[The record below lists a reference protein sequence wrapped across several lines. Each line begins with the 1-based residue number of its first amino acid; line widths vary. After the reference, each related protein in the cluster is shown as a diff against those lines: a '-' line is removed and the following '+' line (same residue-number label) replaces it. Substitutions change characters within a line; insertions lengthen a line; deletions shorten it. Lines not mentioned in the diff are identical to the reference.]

1 MDAITLLVLVTS
13 GNCFLY
19 WGPRIITNNWQLTY
33 FINSPNDTQ
42 SFKKQF
48 SICAFQMGNINS
60 ICFSMH
66 SLESI
71 GTLVTAVEWER
82 GIEVRY
88 DQRNSFQLHLFS
100 FFAILKLLNNDFE
113 KLDLM
118 FFCYREESYFRFSHF
133 PAFNI
138 TDIIRTCFVRRGF
151 IDSTNIPTN
160 IELFG
165 FINITPAIHICWVDS
180 CNSSINS
187 SFNKSPH
194 LDHWK

>member
-1 MDAITLLVLVTS
+1 
-13 GNCFLY
+13 
-19 WGPRIITNNWQLTY
+19 
-33 FINSPNDTQ
+33 
-42 SFKKQF
+42 
-48 SICAFQMGNINS
+48 MGNINS

-118 FFCYREESYFRFSHF
+118 FFCYREESYFRFSHL

-138 TDIIRTCFVRRGF
+138 RACFVSKDL
-151 IDSTNIPTN
+151 IDSTNISTN
-160 IELFG
+160 IETAML
-165 FINITPAIHICWVDS
+165 
-180 CNSSINS
+180 S
-187 SFNKSPH
+187 SFVRRNLSIQH
-194 LDHWK
+194 LQVIFAELTLAIPPSTPLLTRAPISITENNWI